1 MKFAEGRTVISE
13 AVRKQAE
20 SFASEGKT
28 PLFFG
33 RNEEL
38 IGIIAVADII
48 KEDSPQAVRELKN
61 MGIKVVMLTG
71 DNERTAK
78 AIGEQAG
85 VDEVIAGDFT

>member
-1 MKFAEGRTVISE
+1 MTGEIGGDKFFGGNLKFAEGRTVISE

-48 KEDSPQAVRELKN
+48 KKTVRRRSEN
-61 MGIKVVMLTG
+61 
-71 DNERTAK
+71 
-78 AIGEQAG
+78 
-85 VDEVIAGDFT
+85 